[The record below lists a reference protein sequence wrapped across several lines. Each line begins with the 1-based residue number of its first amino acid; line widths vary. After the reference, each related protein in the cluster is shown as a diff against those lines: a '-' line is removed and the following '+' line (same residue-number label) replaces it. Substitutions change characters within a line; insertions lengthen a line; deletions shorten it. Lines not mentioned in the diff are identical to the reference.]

1 MKKNYIVITEFS
13 YSSRNSDFKIQSFPR
28 TFTTEKRALDFVET
42 FINKMIGS
50 KKIREGNMMDAN
62 GNIWDN
68 VIMIE
73 TDSLSYYRIK
83 IQGVYVNNNSL

>member
-28 TFTTEKRALDFVET
+28 TFTTEKRALDFVEI

-68 VIMIE
+68 VIMIG

>member
-13 YSSRNSDFKIQSFPR
+13 YNRNSDFKIQSFPR
-28 TFTTEKRALDFVET
+28 TFTTENRALNFVET
-42 FINKMIGS
+42 FINKMTGS
-50 KKIREGNMMDAN
+50 KKIHEGNMVDAN

-68 VIMIE
+68 VIMIK
-73 TDSLSYYRIK
+73 TGSLSYYRIK

>member
-13 YSSRNSDFKIQSFPR
+13 YNRNSDFKIQSFPR
-28 TFTTEKRALDFVET
+28 AFTTEKRALDFVET
-42 FINKMIGS
+42 FINKMTGS
-50 KKIREGNMMDAN
+50 KKIREGNMIDAN

-68 VIMIE
+68 VIIIE

-83 IQGVYVNNNSL
+83 IQCVYVNNNSL

>member
-13 YSSRNSDFKIQSFPR
+13 YNRNSDFKIQSFPR

-42 FINKMIGS
+42 FTNKMIGS
-50 KKIREGNMMDAN
+50 KKIHEGNMVDAN

-73 TDSLSYYRIK
+73 TDSLGYYRIK